1 MSKAAIIGCGNM
13 GYALLCGIIKTKRYD
28 LKDITVSDKS
38 VICLERAAKLGVN
51 AVSAPVSAA
60 KGAELVILAVKPNAL
75 DGLVGELAGSI
86 ESNAVIA
93 SIIAGK
99 TISTLEGYFGAEAKI
114 IRIMPNTPALV
125 GEGMSGV
132 CANLN
137 VSGDEL
143 EAMLS
148 ILGGFGKAKAVDES
162 LMDAV
167 TGISGSGPAYAFM
180 FIDGLMKAGVN
191 NGLTEDDAKL
201 LAAQTVLG
209 AAKMVLE
216 SDSSP
221 EQLKINVCSPGGTTI
236 EAVKV
241 FEERRLY
248 DIIDEAVKACV
259 EKSRLMSGK

>member
-13 GYALLCGIIKTKRYD
+13 GYALLCGIIKTEKYG
-28 LKDITVSDKS
+28 LNEITVSDKS
-38 VICLERAAKLGVN
+38 EFCLERAAALGVN
-51 AVSAPVSAA
+51 IAESPKAA
-60 KGAELVILAVKPNAL
+60 AEGAELVILAVKPNAL
-75 DGLVGELAGSI
+75 EGLANELAGSI
-86 ESNAVIA
+86 GDNAVIA
-93 SIIAGK
+93 SILAGK
-99 TISTLEGYFGAEAKI
+99 TISTLEGYFGSKAKI

-132 CANLN
+132 CANAN
-137 VSGDEL
+137 VSAEDL
-143 EAMLS
+143 DNMLD
-148 ILGGFGKAKAVDES
+148 ILCGFGKAKAVNES

-191 NGLTEDDAKL
+191 NGMSENDAKVY
-201 LAAQTVLG
+201 AAQTVLG

-216 SDSSP
+216 SDISP

-241 FEERRLY
+241 FEERGLY
-248 DIIDEAVKACV
+248 EIIEEAVGACV
-259 EKSRLMSGK
+259 QKSKLMSKK